1 MHCPDQPGANAPRS
15 TAAANQVVEDA
26 RISAALDWCAIR
38 GIKELTVAAP
48 FPLSMGELDSLLAQP
63 SVVSAVVLRGDQSR
77 TASDSIGEFLPADYS
92 WRLPSRLGRHIVYIG
107 GRDSITARMIQ
118 AALVRGTKSVVCWDL
133 DCWAQRG
140 IPSLA
145 GHKIWSKVG
154 ALTQALATRAG
165 TAAKRGGAAAL
176 RTSIV
181 AAARLRGQ
189 RLPKVGPGQADE
201 SQCADAFSLLPG
213 ATLLEAPTHRQV
225 NRLLGAR
232 SRSLKIREPCMTGRI
247 VMACPTLVAGGA
259 ERQIVN
265 TAIGLR
271 NRIDADVSI
280 LVSRLFSPPGND
292 FFHDELVESGV
303 DVREVQS
310 PTSTAES
317 WARHQASPS
326 EQTLLKLRELLKRLP
341 AELSQEV
348 ANLYLMLRELRPAVV
363 HAWLDHSSVCA
374 GLAGLLAGV
383 PRVLLSGR
391 NVSPV
396 HFAYILQPY
405 MRPAYR
411 AMAMRPE
418 AVFVNNSQG
427 GAADY
432 ADWLGLDIRRF
443 NIIYNGLNLVRSKVP
458 TPTQTTD
465 LRRRHGIPDHAFL
478 VGGMFR
484 LSPEKRP
491 LLWAE
496 TLSRIVTTRPHV
508 YGLLFGAGAMKGELE
523 TYLKQSGVADR
534 IFLSPPTKDSA
545 TALAAFDVLLLTSRW
560 EGTPNVAI
568 EAQAAGTPVVV
579 SGGGGA
585 AEALDHGRTGIFV
598 PHSDADALAPA
609 VISLIEDAAL
619 RQRLAAAGPTF
630 VTTRFGLDRMLSET
644 LRLYGIPAST
654 KPHAPTRRG
663 DPLAG
668 SAIAERTRCE

>member
-1 MHCPDQPGANAPRS
+1 
-15 TAAANQVVEDA
+15 
-26 RISAALDWCAIR
+26 
-38 GIKELTVAAP
+38 
-48 FPLSMGELDSLLAQP
+48 
-63 SVVSAVVLRGDQSR
+63 
-77 TASDSIGEFLPADYS
+77 
-92 WRLPSRLGRHIVYIG
+92 
-107 GRDSITARMIQ
+107 
-118 AALVRGTKSVVCWDL
+118 
-133 DCWAQRG
+133 
-140 IPSLA
+140 
-145 GHKIWSKVG
+145 
-154 ALTQALATRAG
+154 
-165 TAAKRGGAAAL
+165 
-176 RTSIV
+176 
-181 AAARLRGQ
+181 
-189 RLPKVGPGQADE
+189 
-201 SQCADAFSLLPG
+201 
-213 ATLLEAPTHRQV
+213 
-225 NRLLGAR
+225 
-232 SRSLKIREPCMTGRI
+232 
-247 VMACPTLVAGGA
+247 MACPTLVAGGA

-341 AELSQEV
+341 AELGQEV

-374 GLAGLLAGV
+374 GLAALLAGV

-443 NIIYNGLNLVRSKVP
+443 NIIYNGLDLVRSKVP

-508 YGLLFGAGAMKGELE
+508 YGLLFGAGTMKGELE
-523 TYLKQSGVADR
+523 TYLKQSGAADR

-609 VISLIEDAAL
+609 VISLIEDATL

>member
-107 GRDSITARMIQ
+107 GRDSITARMIR

-189 RLPKVGPGQADE
+189 RLPKVGPGQADD

-213 ATLLEAPTHRQV
+213 ASLLEAPTHRQV
-225 NRLLGAR
+225 DRLLGDR
-232 SRSLKIREPCMTGRI
+232 GRSLKIREPCMTGRI

-341 AELSQEV
+341 AELGQEV

-363 HAWLDHSSVCA
+363 HAWLDHSSV
-374 GLAGLLAGV
+374 
-383 PRVLLSGR
+383 
-391 NVSPV
+391 
-396 HFAYILQPY
+396 
-405 MRPAYR
+405 
-411 AMAMRPE
+411 
-418 AVFVNNSQG
+418 
-427 GAADY
+427 
-432 ADWLGLDIRRF
+432 
-443 NIIYNGLNLVRSKVP
+443 
-458 TPTQTTD
+458 
-465 LRRRHGIPDHAFL
+465 
-478 VGGMFR
+478 
-484 LSPEKRP
+484 
-491 LLWAE
+491 
-496 TLSRIVTTRPHV
+496 
-508 YGLLFGAGAMKGELE
+508 
-523 TYLKQSGVADR
+523 
-534 IFLSPPTKDSA
+534 
-545 TALAAFDVLLLTSRW
+545 
-560 EGTPNVAI
+560 
-568 EAQAAGTPVVV
+568 
-579 SGGGGA
+579 
-585 AEALDHGRTGIFV
+585 
-598 PHSDADALAPA
+598 
-609 VISLIEDAAL
+609 
-619 RQRLAAAGPTF
+619 
-630 VTTRFGLDRMLSET
+630 
-644 LRLYGIPAST
+644 
-654 KPHAPTRRG
+654 
-663 DPLAG
+663 
-668 SAIAERTRCE
+668 